1 MSTQVL
7 FVLKRYEDL
16 SGQNGFMTP
25 YTPTRETQR
34 GQNGFMDFG
43 IAKWDKIEPTFVGF
57 VPLRNLAPM
66 PSAEAAG
73 VASSAS
79 YVAVLEQAGE
89 ESDHFS

>member
-1 MSTQVL
+1 
-7 FVLKRYEDL
+7 
-16 SGQNGFMTP
+16 
-25 YTPTRETQR
+25 
-34 GQNGFMDFG
+34 MDFG
-43 IAKWDKIEPTFVGF
+43 IAKWDKIEPTFMGF